1 MNKITKWELI
11 VSKLDLPSTRMLL
24 LQQAKL
30 ESFDSDK
37 ITILL
42 SPNWANL
49 IINRK
54 KLIENAVKKT
64 FGDHVNTKF
73 ITAKKIFPNPLLS
86 TVTPDTLPTT

>member
-11 VSKLDLPSTRMLL
+11 VSKLELPSTRMLL

-30 ESFDSDK
+30 ESFDLDK

-54 KLIENAVKKT
+54 KLIENAVKK
-64 FGDHVNTKF
+64 HLE
-73 ITAKKIFPNPLLS
+73 IM
-86 TVTPDTLPTT
+86 